1 MAALENQAFALMAR
15 LHVVLR
21 REKGRVTDI
30 EYMRVDPVYCRY
42 VLGMIGIG
50 DSADMRDLC
59 GKLEEIYFGRHG
71 LFVSAPRLPLLGRQ
85 PAAQKLV
92 DNKPAPVVEPIIA
105 AAAPVAAPQTYVG
118 RLR

>member
-1 MAALENQAFALMAR
+1 MSAYDQASVARQENQAFALMAR

-50 DSADMRDLC
+50 DSADMRELC
-59 GKLEEIYFGRHG
+59 AKLEELYFGKHG
-71 LFVSAPRLPLLGRQ
+71 LFVSLPRPPLLARQ
-85 PAAQKLV
+85 PGVQKLADV
-92 DNKPAPVVEPIIA
+92 KPAAPA
-105 AAAPVAAPQTYVG
+105 MAAPLTYAG